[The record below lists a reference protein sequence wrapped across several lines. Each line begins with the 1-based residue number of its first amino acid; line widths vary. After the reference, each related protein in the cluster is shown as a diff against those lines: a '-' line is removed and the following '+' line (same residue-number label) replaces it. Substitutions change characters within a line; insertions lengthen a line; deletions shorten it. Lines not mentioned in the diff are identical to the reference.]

1 MKKFLFLFM
10 AGTFLCGSAEAKHW
24 CQCDECKP
32 VAEYKMFQARSGGF
46 VDADAKPMSI
56 AEVMKLSDDAYVTM
70 SGYITKRLSDDEYNF
85 TDGNNN
91 VTLEIK
97 GKVWRGLTVTPKDK
111 IIIVGE
117 VDKDLTSFKIEVK
130 SVSMANG
137 VQAQ

>member
-1 MKKFLFLFM
+1 
-10 AGTFLCGSAEAKHW
+10 
-24 CQCDECKP
+24 
-32 VAEYKMFQARSGGF
+32 MFQARSGGF

-111 IIIVGE
+111 IIVVGE